1 MLPRTAML
9 FDIIKLVIASIAAL
23 GALKIIDVDA
33 HLVTSLIA
41 LYGGTSAT
49 RGIIR
54 NRGSSE

>member
-1 MLPRTAML
+1 ML

-54 NRGSSE
+54 NRGGSE